1 MAKFEVTE
9 YVYYNKEKTKGC
21 HLRISIDY
29 EIEETPG
36 FEPNKI
42 KLISKSFVVS
52 DKFQKEEWGG
62 YHVDYTY
69 DNYCHKASEAAR
81 RMNQYL
87 GEKGRF
93 TYKHINEHIESMV
106 YCLRWREVKRARK
119 ARFESFT
126 TGMAKL
132 LKDHGYSIEAYES
145 YDNYDN
151 PQDSFEIKDETGH
164 TEYLSDIFDTVISK
178 FNDMKN

>member
-1 MAKFEVTE
+1 MAKFEISE
-9 YVYYNKEKTKGC
+9 YIYYNKEKTKGC

-29 EIEETPG
+29 EIKETPG
-36 FEPNKI
+36 FAPNEI
-42 KLISKSFVVS
+42 KVISKSFVVS

-69 DNYCHKASEAAR
+69 DNYCYKASEAAR

-93 TYKHINEHIESMV
+93 THKDINDHIESMV
-106 YCLRWREVKRARK
+106 YCLRSREEKKARK

-132 LKDHGYSIEAYES
+132 LKDHGYSIESGEYFDE
-145 YDNYDN
+145 YGDK
-151 PQDSFEIKDETGH
+151 QDSFDIKDETGH
-164 TEYLSDIFDTVISK
+164 TEYMYDIFDTVISK
-178 FNDMKN
+178 FNNMKN